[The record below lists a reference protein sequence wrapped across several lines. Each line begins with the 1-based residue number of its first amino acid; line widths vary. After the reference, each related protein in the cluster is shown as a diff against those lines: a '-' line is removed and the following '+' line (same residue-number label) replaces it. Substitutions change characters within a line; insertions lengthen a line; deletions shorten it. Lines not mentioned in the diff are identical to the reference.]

1 MCEKFIIQMEENFKK
16 HIFEKVLKMDLKNYY
31 PNDQKYL
38 FCMNNQNDWHLRKP
52 MGNIAHDQ
60 C

>member
-1 MCEKFIIQMEENFKK
+1 MEENFKK